1 MRFRRQS
8 TWIGFFVAAIAAA
21 MLLVGCGDA
30 FDNLGGRGVTN
41 SLPPAAGGDTV
52 TIATFNI
59 QVFGTSKSKDARVMD
74 ILAKTVRHF
83 DVVAIQ
89 EVRSKD
95 QSLIPEFVERI
106 NDDGAHYRH
115 LIGPRQGRTSSKE
128 QYAFIYNAATIEP
141 INGSMRSVGASN
153 DRLHRPPLVARFRV
167 RGPPVN
173 EAFTFTLINTHTDPD
188 ETKTEIPAL
197 RDVYNFVRRSDAG
210 EDDVILLGDLN
221 AKQKK
226 IRKLGWPN
234 SIHCVIKT
242 RNTNTRETE
251 SYDNLLFAHATTA
264 EYTGRFGVLNLK
276 TEFDLTLKQA
286 LRVSDH
292 MPVWAVFSSREK

>member
-1 MRFRRQS
+1 MQVRHRS
-8 TWIGFFVAAIAAA
+8 TMIGWSAAAIAAA
-21 MLLVGCGDA
+21 LFLGGCKDA

-52 TIATFNI
+52 TVASFNI
-59 QVFGTSKSKDARVMD
+59 QVFGTSKAKDARVMD
-74 ILAKTVRHF
+74 ILAKTVRRF

-95 QSLIPEFVERI
+95 ESVVPEFVERI
-106 NDDGAHYRH
+106 NEDGAHYRH
-115 LIGPRQGRTSSKE
+115 VIGPRLGRTTSKE
-128 QYAFIYNAATIEP
+128 QYVFIYNAATLELIE
-141 INGSMRSVGASN
+141 GSVRTAPNPG
-153 DRLHRPPLVARFRV
+153 DRLHRPPFIARFRV

-197 RDVYNFVRRSDAG
+197 VEVYNEVRQSDAT

-221 AKQKK
+221 ADEKK
-226 IRKLGWPN
+226 LRKYGVPR
-234 SIHCVIKT
+234 SIHCAIESLK
-242 RNTNTRETE
+242 TNTRESE
-251 SYDNLLFAHATTA
+251 SYDNLLFDLRATG
-264 EYTGRFGVLNLK
+264 EFTGQFGVLNLK
-276 TEFDLTLKQA
+276 SEYNQSLKDA